1 MSKKRRIP
9 KANNA
14 PTLDDFSGSLE
25 KLAEEVQKLIE
36 LHGPNTIIT
45 FDAGYNNVSALL
57 TTIIEVDNDS

>member
-1 MSKKRRIP
+1 MMPKKRIP
-9 KANNA
+9 RVNNA
-14 PTLDDFSGSLE
+14 TTLDDFSGTLE